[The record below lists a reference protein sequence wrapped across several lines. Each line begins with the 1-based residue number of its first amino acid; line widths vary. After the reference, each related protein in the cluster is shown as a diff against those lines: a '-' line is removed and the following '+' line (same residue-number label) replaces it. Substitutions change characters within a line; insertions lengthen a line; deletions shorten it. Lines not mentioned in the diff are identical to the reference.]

1 MDLIFGIVAL
11 IISAFLCFLVYIFQE
26 ENEDILCSAVLG
38 ALIFAFSIVGINLI
52 SKYYNLT
59 ITPIDVYRGKT
70 TLEIT
75 YRDSIAIDSTV
86 VWKEE
91 VK

>member
-1 MDLIFGIVAL
+1 MDLIFGIIAL
-11 IISAFLCFLVYIFQE
+11 IISAFLISLVCILQE
-26 ENEDILCSAVLG
+26 ENEEILCSAVLG
-38 ALIFAFSIVGINLI
+38 ALIFVFSVIGISLI

-75 YRDSIAIDSTV
+75 YRDTIAIDSTV
-86 VWKEE
+86 VWKE
-91 VK
+91 KIK